1 MMHQILTTVLI
12 VAIFFATCFLQA
24 ELSAQKNDLSLFK
37 NQIATRNQDVI
48 YVPLHS
54 SVIKLLAPAD
64 PSFISDLIWMRTAYY
79 FGFHAMSDR
88 QYPYLAHLLDVI
100 TDLSP
105 KWDIPYYFGATLL
118 PIEADSAEEGY
129 YIIDKGIREFPDD
142 WHLWFFKG
150 YYQWQIDNDLTNAA
164 ETLQHASSLHGAPSY
179 LARLPATLATRTGQR
194 ELAIRFIHE
203 SLKQVKD
210 EKQKQVLLE
219 KLQEMV
225 THE

>member
-1 MMHQILTTVLI
+1 
-12 VAIFFATCFLQA
+12 
-24 ELSAQKNDLSLFK
+24 
-37 NQIATRNQDVI
+37 
-48 YVPLHS
+48 
-54 SVIKLLAPAD
+54 
-64 PSFISDLIWMRTAYY
+64 MRTAYY

-88 QYPYLAHLLDVI
+88 QYPYLVHLLDII

-150 YYQWQIDNDLTNAA
+150 YYQWQIDNDLIGAA
-164 ETLQHASSLHGAPSY
+164 ETLRHASQLPGAPTY
-179 LARLPATLATRTGQR
+179 LTRLPATLATRAGQK

-219 KLQEMV
+219 KLQEMLK
-225 THE
+225 HE

>member
-1 MMHQILTTVLI
+1 MRHQILATVLI
-12 VAIFFATCFLQA
+12 VAIFFATCILQA
-24 ELSAQKNDLSLFK
+24 DLSAKKNDLSLPQ
-37 NQIATRNQDVI
+37 NQSDILHQDVI

-54 SVIKLLAPAD
+54 SLIKLLAPSD

-88 QYPYLAHLLDVI
+88 QYPYLVHLLDVI

-118 PIEADSAEEGY
+118 PVEADSADEGY
-129 YIIDKGIREFPDD
+129 YVIDKGIQAFPDD

-150 YYQWQIDNDLTNAA
+150 YYQWQIDNNLIQAA
-164 ETLQHASSLHGAPSY
+164 DTLRHASLLPGAPAY
-179 LARLPATLATRTGQR
+179 LTRLPATLANRAGQQ
-194 ELAIRFIHE
+194 ELALRFIHE

-210 EKQKQVLLE
+210 EKQKQILLE
-219 KLQEMV
+219 KLQEMLK
-225 THE
+225 HE

>member
-1 MMHQILTTVLI
+1 
-12 VAIFFATCFLQA
+12 
-24 ELSAQKNDLSLFK
+24 
-37 NQIATRNQDVI
+37 
-48 YVPLHS
+48 
-54 SVIKLLAPAD
+54 
-64 PSFISDLIWMRTAYY
+64 
-79 FGFHAMSDR
+79 MSDR